1 MNPRIAVIGTGYLG
15 ATHAACLA
23 ELGFDVLGV
32 DVDPAKVDQLG
43 RGHPTFYEPGLGDLL
58 ARHTA
63 SGRLRFTT
71 SPGEAA
77 QFADVHFLCV
87 GTPQRSDGLAA
98 DTRYLVQAVEQ
109 LVPHLRRSVLIVGK
123 STVPVGTAHR
133 VAARAAELSRPGV
146 EVEVAWNPEFLREG
160 RAVEDTLRPD
170 RLVFGV
176 CSAEAEKMLRSVYAR
191 QLDRGVPLVVTDV
204 VTAELVKGSAN
215 AFLATK
221 VSFINAVAELCEV
234 TGADVVALAEAMGHD
249 DRIGSRYLNPG
260 LGFGGGCLPKDV
272 RAMTARAGELGVLDT
287 MTLLREV
294 DAINLRRRR
303 RVADLAV
310 EECGGSVMDRRVAV
324 LGAAFKP
331 CTDDVR
337 DSPALEVAAR
347 LHLKGAQ
354 VTVYDP
360 RANSSAAAL
369 YPTLGYADD
378 VRAALRD
385 ADLVLHLTE
394 WPEFRDLDPAG
405 LLPLVA
411 TPRVVDARNALDGDR
426 WRAAGWSFRALGR
439 PGPTGELT

>member
-1 MNPRIAVIGTGYLG
+1 
-15 ATHAACLA
+15 
-23 ELGFDVLGV
+23 
-32 DVDPAKVDQLG
+32 
-43 RGHPTFYEPGLGDLL
+43 
-58 ARHTA
+58 
-63 SGRLRFTT
+63 
-71 SPGEAA
+71 
-77 QFADVHFLCV
+77 
-87 GTPQRSDGLAA
+87 
-98 DTRYLVQAVEQ
+98 
-109 LVPHLRRSVLIVGK
+109 
-123 STVPVGTAHR
+123 
-133 VAARAAELSRPGV
+133 
-146 EVEVAWNPEFLREG
+146 
-160 RAVEDTLRPD
+160 
-170 RLVFGV
+170 
-176 CSAEAEKMLRSVYAR
+176 
-191 QLDRGVPLVVTDV
+191 
-204 VTAELVKGSAN
+204 
-215 AFLATK
+215 
-221 VSFINAVAELCEV
+221 
-234 TGADVVALAEAMGHD
+234 
-249 DRIGSRYLNPG
+249 
-260 LGFGGGCLPKDV
+260 
-272 RAMTARAGELGVLDT
+272 